1 MKRLLGI
8 AMLLTLILSVAPV
21 LAGDA
26 FHALSQLP
34 ATDQAALT
42 PLDDAQLAT
51 IEGGDGHDGQG
62 IDVCRVCSI
71 LATVTRGNVAPGDCN
86 ALLQAEPLKESQG
99 DVRKMIDALEK
110 RYGAAS
116 VHQGILGIFQG
127 NWPTGAPGQQANV
140 ARITQR
146 PQ

>member
-1 MKRLLGI
+1 MMRKQLRL
-8 AMLLTLILSVAPV
+8 AMVFALVVSVVPA
-21 LAGDA
+21 LAGES
-26 FHALSQLP
+26 FHALSRLP
-34 ATDQAALT
+34 ALA
-42 PLDDAQLAT
+42 PLPDAQLAT
-51 IEGGDGHDGQG
+51 IEGGDGQDGQG

-86 ALLQAEPLKESQG
+86 ALLQAEPFKEPQG
-99 DVRKMIDALEK
+99 DVQKMIDALEK

-116 VHQGILGIFQG
+116 MHQGIVGIFQG